1 MTIRVLLVDDHPAVI
16 GGLEQIID
24 STPDLRVVATAGTV
38 AEASHHLRRDDIDVA
53 IIDMRLPDGLGTT
66 LVREAS
72 VRGRPATLVLS
83 SFDQRQYVSSAL
95 RNGAQGFLLKTA
107 TLEEVAT
114 AIRTVDSG
122 GLAFT
127 VEQLRDSRAP
137 LPRLNER
144 ERRVVGLVQGG
155 KSNDEIATEIGVSRK
170 TVEKVISRLFDRLG
184 VMSRAE
190 LAIRADREGWL
201 EPL

>member
-16 GGLEQIID
+16 GGLQKIIE
-24 STPDLRVVATAGTV
+24 STTDLQVVGTAGTL
-38 AEASHHLRRDDIDVA
+38 AEASDRLLRDDVDVA
-53 IIDMRLPDGLGTT
+53 IIDIRLPDGLGTT

-72 VRGRPATLVLS
+72 ARGRPATLVLS
-83 SFDQRQYVSSAL
+83 SFDQRQYVSSAI

-107 TLEEVAT
+107 TLEEVAD
-114 AIRTVDSG
+114 AVRTVGRG

-127 VEQLRDSRAP
+127 AEQLRSSQAP
-137 LPRLNER
+137 ALQLSER
-144 ERRVVGLVQGG
+144 ERRIIVEIQAGR
-155 KSNDEIATEIGVSRK
+155 SNDEIAAVLDVSRK
-170 TVEKVISRLFDRLG
+170 TIEATLSRMFDRLG
-184 VMSRAE
+184 VLSRSE

>member
-16 GGLEQIID
+16 GGLERIIE

-38 AEASHHLRRDDIDVA
+38 AEASERMRRDDIDVA

-66 LVREAS
+66 LVREAFT
-72 VRGRPATLVLS
+72 RGRPATLVLS
-83 SFDQRQYVSSAL
+83 SFDQRQYVASAL

-114 AIRTVDSG
+114 AIRTVDGG
-122 GLAFT
+122 GLAYT
-127 VEQLRDSRAP
+127 VEQLRDSQAP
-137 LPRLNER
+137 LPRLNDR
-144 ERRVVGLVQGG
+144 ERRIIGYIQRG
-155 KSNDEIATEIGVSRK
+155 KSNDEIAAEMAVSRK
-170 TVEKVISRLFDRLG
+170 TIEKVLSRMFDRLG

-201 EPL
+201 EAL